1 MRVPDN
7 HPLALPAL
15 EAVIGQLDRQLS
27 TPLVKEHLNFS
38 LDQGSSELVI
48 QAKDFTRNGD
58 VGIYKGSTR
67 YPYGKADL
75 LKVLPYPLVYTG
87 PYPTIFR
94 NLAQWMKATYGILM
108 EEGEFATTN
117 RPTTPLVGNAPVDA
131 EPETSVGVV
140 SLVAL
145 ASSGRWQAGSTI
157 RLLVTGSGGA
167 EQLNGLISMRRTAE
181 LSQLVDSLEQSYYPA

>member
-1 MRVPDN
+1 MKVPDN

-15 EAVIGQLDRQLS
+15 DAVLGQLEKQLS
-27 TPLVKEHLNFS
+27 SPLVMEHLNFT
-38 LDQGSSELVI
+38 LDRGSSELLI

-58 VGIYKGSTR
+58 VGIYKGSVR

-75 LKVLPYPLVYTG
+75 QKVLPYPLVYTG

-94 NLAQWMKATYGILM
+94 NLALWMRATYGILL
-108 EEGEFATTN
+108 EDGEFATTN
-117 RPTTPLVGNAPVDA
+117 RPTTPLVGNALVDA

-145 ASSGRWQAGSTI
+145 ASSGRWQSGTTL

-167 EQLNGLISMRRTAE
+167 EQLNGLISMSRTAE
-181 LSQLVDSLEQSYYPA
+181 LSQLVDSLEQPYYPA

>member
-1 MRVPDN
+1 MRVAND

-15 EAVIGQLDRQLS
+15 DAVILQLQKQLSSPLVLEHLDFRLDR
-27 TPLVKEHLNFS
+27 
-38 LDQGSSELVI
+38 GSSELI
-48 QAKDFTRNGD
+48 INAKDFTRNGE
-58 VGIYKGSTR
+58 VGVYKGSAR

-75 LKVLPYPLVYTG
+75 QKVLPYPLVYTG

-94 NLAQWMKATYGILM
+94 NLAQWMRATYGILM

-117 RPTTPLVGNAPVDA
+117 RPTVPLVGNAPIDA
-131 EPETSVGVV
+131 EPETNVGVV

-145 ASSGRWQAGSTI
+145 ASSGRWRAGTSI

-167 EQLNGLISMRRTAE
+167 EQLNGLISMRREAE
-181 LSQLVDSLEQSYYPA
+181 LSQLVDSLERPYYPA